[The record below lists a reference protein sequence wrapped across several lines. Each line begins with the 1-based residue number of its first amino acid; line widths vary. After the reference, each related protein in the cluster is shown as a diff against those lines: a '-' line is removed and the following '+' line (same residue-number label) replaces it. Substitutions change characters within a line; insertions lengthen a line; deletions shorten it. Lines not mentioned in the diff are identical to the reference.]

1 MNGKKKILYNYEVR
15 KKFWLW
21 EIDFFFVFCLTMF
34 FFNNILANEFEIED
48 NHDIYVL
55 VILQVI

>member
-21 EIDFFFVFCLTMF
+21 EIDFFCLIMF